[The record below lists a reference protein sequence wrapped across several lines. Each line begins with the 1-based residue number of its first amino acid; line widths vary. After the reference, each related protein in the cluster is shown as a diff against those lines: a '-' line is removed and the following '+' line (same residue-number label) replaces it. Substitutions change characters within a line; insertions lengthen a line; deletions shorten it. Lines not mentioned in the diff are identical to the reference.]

1 MEIEKEYRYKVTDEQ
16 IQRIKQISN
25 VIDEKSEQI
34 DLTLGY
40 DGFNSLN
47 KYGYVCR
54 VRKKANKIWMEV
66 KKKQEEGFFYE
77 TKIELNSFKDGVD
90 FCSFLGMKAY
100 MYSKKTREILD
111 YKGLKI
117 FIDDIDLLGKY
128 IEIEFQDV
136 DNPNELIKEFMEKT
150 LIEDIKQ
157 PLYGDIL
164 NKLINE
170 DKEFKEK
177 FEKGILQFMSK
188 I

>member
-77 TKIELNSFKDGVD
+77 TKIP
-90 FCSFLGMKAY
+90 
-100 MYSKKTREILD
+100 KKSSEINDVILSPLKYPMPRESP
-111 YKGLKI
+111 K
-117 FIDDIDLLGKY
+117 
-128 IEIEFQDV
+128 
-136 DNPNELIKEFMEKT
+136 PT
-150 LIEDIKQ
+150 LR
-157 PLYGDIL
+157 
-164 NKLINE
+164 
-170 DKEFKEK
+170 
-177 FEKGILQFMSK
+177 
-188 I
+188 

>member
-1 MEIEKEYRYKVTDEQ
+1 
-16 IQRIKQISN
+16 
-25 VIDEKSEQI
+25 
-34 DLTLGY
+34 
-40 DGFNSLN
+40 
-47 KYGYVCR
+47 
-54 VRKKANKIWMEV
+54 MEV

-90 FCSFLGMKAY
+90 FFSFLGMKAY

-157 PLYGDIL
+157 P
-164 NKLINE
+164 
-170 DKEFKEK
+170 
-177 FEKGILQFMSK
+177 
-188 I
+188 